1 MKVYYYCPNMNSPS
15 GGMGVLFKQA
25 KILAENGYDVTL
37 LYEGDGIF
45 NPTWMEFSISHI
57 PKVRINGIGS
67 LRIDS
72 NDLLVIPEGFGN
84 IIDYTKNM
92 KCKRT
97 VLAQSWIYIYTSM
110 PQPKSWKESGI
121 EKVISVSQGISE
133 YIQKHM
139 LGIEVEQYKQS
150 ISPIFKS
157 NLDKAFKVCYS
168 SSRSNTQQ
176 MNTHNLI
183 NIIKSSDKRLKN
195 VQFVELKGMSK
206 QQFANELA
214 DCAFCLYT
222 DEIAGFGTLPLEAMA
237 CNTHVIGFSN
247 IGNKEY
253 VRNNNGFWCQNGD
266 YHTLTDNIID
276 ELNRFLDGYE
286 YDDLCL
292 HEINTSSE
300 YNEEQEKE
308 RILYIFETFK

>member
-1 MKVYYYCPNMNSPS
+1 MKVYYYCPNLNHPS

-25 KILAENGYDVTL
+25 KILADNGYDVTL
-37 LYEGDGIF
+37 LYEGQETF
-45 NPTWMEFSISHI
+45 NPTWMDFSIEHI
-57 PKVRINGIGS
+57 PKVKINGLGS
-67 LRIDS
+67 FRIDS

-84 IIDYTKNM
+84 LIDSTKNM

-121 EKVISVSQGISE
+121 ERVISVSQGITE

-139 LGIEVEQYKQS
+139 SGIKVHQYKQS
-150 ISPIFKS
+150 ISPIFRS

-176 MNTHNLI
+176 MNTQNLI
-183 NIIKSSDKRLKN
+183 SIVRSSDKRLRN

-237 CNTHVIGFSN
+237 SSTHVVGFSN

-292 HEINTSSE
+292 HEISTSSH
-300 YNEEQEKE
+300 YNEPQEKE
-308 RILYIFETFK
+308 RILEIFQTFK

>member
-1 MKVYYYCPNMNSPS
+1 MKVYYYCPNLNHPS

-25 KILAENGYDVTL
+25 KILADNGYDVNL
-37 LYEGDGIF
+37 LYEGDGVF
-45 NPTWMEFSISHI
+45 NPTWMEFSIEHI
-57 PKVRINGIGS
+57 PKVRINGLGS
-67 LRIDS
+67 IRIDS

-84 IIDYTKNM
+84 LIDSTKNM

-121 EKVISVSQGISE
+121 ERVISVSQGITE
-133 YIQKHM
+133 YIQKYM
-139 LGIEVEQYKQS
+139 PGIKVSQYKQS

-157 NLDKAFKVCYS
+157 NLDKEFKVCYS

-176 MNTHNLI
+176 MNTQNLI
-183 NIIKSSDKRLKN
+183 NIVKSSDKRLRN

-237 CNTHVIGFSN
+237 CNTHVVGFSN

-253 VRNNNGFWCQNGD
+253 VRESNGFWCQNGD
-266 YHTLTDNIID
+266 YHTLTDNIIE

-286 YDDLCL
+286 YDGLCL
-292 HEINTSSE
+292 HEINTSSH
-300 YNEEQEKE
+300 YNEPQEKE
-308 RILYIFETFK
+308 RILSIFETFK

>member
-1 MKVYYYCPNMNSPS
+1 MKVYYYCPNLNHPS

-25 KILAENGYDVTL
+25 KILADNGYDVTL
-37 LYEGDGIF
+37 LYEGQETF
-45 NPTWMEFSISHI
+45 NPTWMEFSIEYI
-57 PKVRINGIGS
+57 PKVRINGLES

-84 IIDYTKNM
+84 LIDSTKNM

-110 PQPKSWKESGI
+110 PRAKSWKESGI
-121 EKVISVSQGISE
+121 ESVISVSQGITE
-133 YIQKHM
+133 YIQKYM
-139 LGIEVEQYKQS
+139 PGIEVKQYKQS

-157 NLDKAFKVCYS
+157 NLDKEFKVCYS

-183 NIIKSSDKRLKN
+183 NIVKSTDKRLRN

-237 CNTHVIGFSN
+237 CNTHVVGFSN

-253 VRNNNGFWCQNGD
+253 VRNSNGFWCQNGD
-266 YHTLTDNIID
+266 YHTLTDNIIV

-286 YDDLCL
+286 YDGLCL
-292 HEINTSSE
+292 HEINTASH
-300 YNEEQEKE
+300 YNEPQEKE
-308 RILYIFETFK
+308 RILDIFETFK

>member
-1 MKVYYYCPNMNSPS
+1 MKVFYYCPNMNTPS

-25 KILAENGYDVTL
+25 KILADNGYDVTL
-37 LYEGDGIF
+37 LYEGDGMF
-45 NPTWMEFSISHI
+45 NPTWMEFSIAHI
-57 PKVRINGIGS
+57 PKVRINGLGS

-84 IIDYTKNM
+84 LIDSTKNM

-121 EKVISVSQGISE
+121 ERVISVSQGISE
-133 YIQKHM
+133 YIQKYM
-139 LGIEVEQYKQS
+139 PGIEIDQYKQS

-157 NLDKAFKVCYS
+157 NLDKAFRVCFS

-176 MNTHNLI
+176 MNTHALI
-183 NIIKSSDKRLKN
+183 NIVKSTDKRLRN
-195 VQFVELKGMSK
+195 IQFVELKGMSK

-253 VRNNNGFWCQNGD
+253 VRDNNGFWCQNGD
-266 YHTLTDNIID
+266 YHTLTDNIIT

-286 YDDLCL
+286 YDGLCL
-292 HEINTSSE
+292 NEINTSLE
-300 YNEEQEKE
+300 YNEEQEKN
-308 RILYIFETFK
+308 RILEIFQTYK

>member
-1 MKVYYYCPNMNSPS
+1 MKVYYYCPNLNHPS

-25 KILAENGYDVTL
+25 KILADNGYDVTL

-45 NPTWMEFSISHI
+45 NPTWMEFSITHI
-57 PKVRINGIGS
+57 PKVRINGLGS

-72 NDLLVIPEGFGN
+72 NDLLVLPEGFGN
-84 IIDYTKNM
+84 LIDSTKNM

-121 EKVISVSQGISE
+121 EKVISVSQGITE

-139 LGIEVEQYKQS
+139 SGIEVEQYKQS

-157 NLDKAFKVCYS
+157 NLDKSFKVCYS

-176 MNTHNLI
+176 MNTHALI
-183 NIIKSSDKRLKN
+183 NIIKSGDKRLKN
-195 VQFVELKGMSK
+195 VQFIELKGMTK
-206 QQFANELA
+206 HQFASELG

-237 CNTHVIGFSN
+237 CNTHVVGFSN

-253 VRNNNGFWCQNGD
+253 VRESNGFWCQNGD
-266 YHTLTDNIID
+266 YHTLTDNIIT

-286 YDDLCL
+286 YDGLCL

-300 YNEEQEKE
+300 YNEEQEKN
-308 RILYIFETFK
+308 RILDIFETFK

>member
-1 MKVYYYCPNMNSPS
+1 MKVYYYCPNLNHPS

-25 KILAENGYDVTL
+25 KILADNGYDVTL
-37 LYEGDGIF
+37 LYEGDGVF
-45 NPTWMEFSISHI
+45 NPTWMDFSIEHI
-57 PKVRINGIGS
+57 PKVRINGLGS
-67 LRIDS
+67 IRIDS

-84 IIDYTKNM
+84 LIDSTKNM

-121 EKVISVSQGISE
+121 ESVISVSQGITE

-139 LGIEVEQYKQS
+139 QGIKVSQYKQS

-157 NLDKAFKVCYS
+157 NLDKEFKVCYS

-183 NIIKSSDKRLKN
+183 NIVKSSDKRLRN

-237 CNTHVIGFSN
+237 CNTHVVGFSN

-253 VRNNNGFWCQNGD
+253 VRESNGFWCQNGD
-266 YHTLTDNIID
+266 YHTLADNLTLQ
-276 ELNRFLDGYE
+276 LNIFLTGYG
-286 YDDLCL
+286 YNDLCL
-292 HEINTSSE
+292 NEINTASH
-300 YNEEQEKE
+300 YNELQEKE
-308 RILYIFETFK
+308 RILSIFETFK

>member
-1 MKVYYYCPNMNSPS
+1 MKVFYYCPNLNHPS

-25 KILAENGYDVTL
+25 KILADNGYDVTL
-37 LYEGDGIF
+37 LYEGDGDF
-45 NPTWMEFSISHI
+45 NPTWMEFSINHI
-57 PKVRINGIGS
+57 PKVKINGLGS

-84 IIDYTKNM
+84 LIEYTKNM

-121 EKVISVSQGISE
+121 ETVISVSQGITE
-133 YIQKHM
+133 YIQKYM
-139 LGIEVEQYKQS
+139 PGIKVNQYKQS
-150 ISPIFKS
+150 ISQIFKS
-157 NLDKAFKVCYS
+157 NLDKSFKVCYS

-176 MNTHNLI
+176 MNTQNLI

-195 VQFVELKGMSK
+195 IQFVELKGMSK

-237 CNTHVIGFSN
+237 CNTHVVGFSN

-253 VRNNNGFWCQNGD
+253 VRDNNGFWCQNGD
-266 YHTLTDNIID
+266 YHTLTDKLIEQLNI
-276 ELNRFLDGYE
+276 FLDGYE
-286 YDDLCL
+286 YDGLCL
-292 HEINTSSE
+292 QEINTSFE
-300 YNEEQEKE
+300 YNEEQEKN
-308 RILYIFETFK
+308 RILEIFETFK

>member
-1 MKVYYYCPNMNSPS
+1 
-15 GGMGVLFKQA
+15 MGVLFKQA
-25 KILAENGYDVTL
+25 KILADNGYDVTL
-37 LYEGDGIF
+37 LYEGQETF
-45 NPTWMEFSISHI
+45 NPTWMEFSIEYI
-57 PKVRINGIGS
+57 PKVRINGLES

-84 IIDYTKNM
+84 LIDSTKNM

-110 PQPKSWKESGI
+110 PRAKSWKESGI
-121 EKVISVSQGISE
+121 ESVISVSQGITE
-133 YIQKHM
+133 YIQKYM
-139 LGIEVEQYKQS
+139 PGIEVKQYKQS

-157 NLDKAFKVCYS
+157 NLDKEFKVCYS

-183 NIIKSSDKRLKN
+183 NIVKSTDKRLRN

-237 CNTHVIGFSN
+237 CNTHVVGFSN

-253 VRNNNGFWCQNGD
+253 VRNSNGFWCQNGD
-266 YHTLTDNIID
+266 YHTLTDNIIV

-286 YDDLCL
+286 YDGLCL
-292 HEINTSSE
+292 HEINTASH
-300 YNEEQEKE
+300 YNEPQEKE
-308 RILYIFETFK
+308 RILDIFETFK

>member
-1 MKVYYYCPNMNSPS
+1 MKVYYYCPNLNHPS

-25 KILAENGYDVTL
+25 KILADNGYDVTL
-37 LYEGDGIF
+37 LYEGDGVF
-45 NPTWMEFSISHI
+45 NPTWMEFSIEHI
-57 PKVRINGIGS
+57 PKVRINGLGS

-84 IIDYTKNM
+84 LIDSTKNM

-121 EKVISVSQGISE
+121 ESVISVSQGITE
-133 YIQKHM
+133 YIQKYM
-139 LGIEVEQYKQS
+139 PGIEVKQYKQS

-157 NLDKAFKVCYS
+157 NLDKEFKVCYS

-183 NIIKSSDKRLKN
+183 NIIKSTDKRLRN
-195 VQFVELKGMSK
+195 TQFVELKGMSK
-206 QQFANELA
+206 QQFASELA

-237 CNTHVIGFSN
+237 CNTHVVGFSN

-253 VRNNNGFWCQNGD
+253 VRENNGFWFQNGD
-266 YHTLTDNIID
+266 YHTLTDNIIN

-286 YDDLCL
+286 YDGLCL

-308 RILYIFETFK
+308 RILEIFETFK